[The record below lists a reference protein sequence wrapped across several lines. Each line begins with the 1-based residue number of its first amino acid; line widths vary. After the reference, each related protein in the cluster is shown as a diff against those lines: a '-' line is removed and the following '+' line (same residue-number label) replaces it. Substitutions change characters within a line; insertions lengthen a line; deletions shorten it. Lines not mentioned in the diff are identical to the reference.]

1 MGTEER
7 TEAALVKEA
16 ALATRKRLSEIAVMG
31 KIEKLME
38 DLNPAQRRRVAFV
51 FADQEG
57 LRPVMPEQKTAAQL
71 LGIA

>member
-1 MGTEER
+1 MADDTS
-7 TEAALVKEA
+7 
-16 ALATRKRLSEIAVMG
+16 ATTSTPRKRLSEIAVMS

-57 LRPVMPEQKTAAQL
+57 LRPTMPEPQSAAL